1 MTELNQE
8 DIQKMQQFDEMK
20 KTLIRRLLTKDAIER
35 MGRIKVVK
43 PELAEQLELYLIQ
56 LYQSGEIK
64 DMINDKQLKE
74 LLNLLVTKKEFK
86 IRR

>member
-8 DIQKMQQFDEMK
+8 DVQKMQQFELMK
-20 KTLIRRLLTKDAIER
+20 KQMIRKLLAKDAIER
-35 MGRIKVVK
+35 IGRIRLVK

-64 DMINDKQLKE
+64 NIIDDKQLKE
-74 LLNLLVTKKEFK
+74 LLNLLTTKKEFK
-86 IRR
+86 IKR

>member
-1 MTELNQE
+1 MNEINPG
-8 DIQKMQQFDEMK
+8 DIQKMQEFEVMK
-20 KTLIRRLLTKDAIER
+20 KIWIRKLMTKDAVER
-35 MGRIKVVK
+35 MGRIRLVK

-64 DMINDKQLKE
+64 GMIDDKQLRG
-74 LLNLLVTKKEFK
+74 LLDVLTAKKQFK

>member
-8 DIQKMQQFDEMK
+8 DIQKMQQFEMMK
-20 KTLIRRLLTKDAIER
+20 KTVIRKLLTKDAIER
-35 MGRIKVVK
+35 IGRIKLVK
-43 PELAEQLELYLIQ
+43 PDLADQLELYLVQ

-64 DMINDKQLKE
+64 GMIDDKQLKE
-74 LLNLLVTKKEFK
+74 LLNLLTTKKRFN